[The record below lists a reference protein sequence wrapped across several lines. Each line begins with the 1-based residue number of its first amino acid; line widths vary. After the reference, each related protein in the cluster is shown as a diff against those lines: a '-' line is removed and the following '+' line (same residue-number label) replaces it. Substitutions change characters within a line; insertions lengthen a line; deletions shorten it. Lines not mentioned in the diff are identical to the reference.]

1 MIKAALNAGGVGPG
15 FFGPGGRCVKKTPDP
30 FFERGVALVTALVVV
45 ALVTTLAASISFGQ
59 QLWLRQAQNQRDR
72 AQALA
77 VEQGAIEWAA
87 IIVKRDGGNADH
99 LGEDW
104 AQPLPPLPAEGGVV
118 QGTIRDAQGR
128 FNLNSLWRGNGQST
142 DDITVFERLLSAL
155 GLDTGLT
162 QALIDW
168 RDPDSLARP
177 GGADDIEYLAGKPSY
192 RAANRPLESVEELRL
207 IRGFDAE
214 AVAKLRPYVT
224 ALREPTAIN
233 VNTAPAMVL
242 SALLNL
248 PLSEAERLVQARD
261 AKKGGLSNN
270 QDLEK
275 LLPQG
280 AALPGQGLF
289 GFQTDY
295 FDVRVASQFGR
306 VTRRTEALL
315 HRASNKVEIRW
326 KGQRLI

>member
-1 MIKAALNAGGVGPG
+1 MIRNALDVRAVCPKS
-15 FFGPGGRCVKKTPDP
+15 FGPGGRGEKKTPDP
-30 FFERGVALVTALVVV
+30 FLERGVALVTALVVV

-87 IIVKRDGGNADH
+87 IILKRDGGNTDH

-128 FNLNSLWRGNGQST
+128 FNLNSLRRNDLPSAN
-142 DDITVFERLLSAL
+142 DITVFRRLLSAL
-155 GLDTGLT
+155 GLDPGLT
-162 QALIDW
+162 DALIAW
-168 RDPDSLARP
+168 IDPPRP
-177 GGADDIEYLAGKPSY
+177 GGADDIEYLAGKPPY

-207 IRGFDAE
+207 VRGFDAE

-261 AKKGGLSNN
+261 AKKGGLGKD
-270 QDLEK
+270 QDLAD

-280 AALPGQGLF
+280 MALPGQGLF
-289 GFQTDY
+289 GFQTEY
-295 FDVRVASQFGR
+295 FEVRIASQFGR

-315 HRASNKVEIRW
+315 RRASNKKVEVLW

>member
-1 MIKAALNAGGVGPG
+1 MIKAASDAGGVCPG
-15 FFGPGGRCVKKTPDP
+15 FFGPGGRCGKKTPDP
-30 FFERGVALVTALVVV
+30 FLERGVALVTALVVV

-77 VEQGAIEWAA
+77 VEQGAVAWAA
-87 IIVKRDGGNADH
+87 IILKRDGGTDH

-128 FNLNSLWRGNGQST
+128 FNLNSLWRGNGPSPA
-142 DDITVFERLLSAL
+142 DIAVFERLLSAF

-214 AVAKLRPYVT
+214 AVAKLRPYVA
-224 ALREPTAIN
+224 ALPQETDIN

-261 AKKGGLSNN
+261 AKKGGLGSA
-270 QDLEK
+270 QDLAK
-275 LLPQG
+275 LLPQEV
-280 AALPGQGLF
+280 ALPEKGF
-289 GFQTDY
+289 GFKTEY
-295 FDVRVASQFGR
+295 FEVRVASQFGR
-306 VTRRTEALL
+306 VTRRTEVLL
-315 HRASNKVEIRW
+315 HRASNKVEILW

>member
-1 MIKAALNAGGVGPG
+1 MIKAASNAGGVRPG
-15 FFGPGGRCVKKTPDP
+15 FFGPGGRCGKKTPDP
-30 FFERGVALVTALVVV
+30 FLERGVALVTALVVV

-77 VEQGAIEWAA
+77 VEQGAVEWAA
-87 IIVKRDGGNADH
+87 IILKRDGGTTDH

-128 FNLNSLWRGNGQST
+128 FNLNSLWRGNAPSQA
-142 DDITVFERLLSAL
+142 DIAVFHRLLRAL
-155 GLDTGLT
+155 GLDPAPTE
-162 QALIDW
+162 ALIAW
-168 RDPDSLARP
+168 IDPPRP
-177 GGADDIEYLAGKPSY
+177 GGVDDIEYLAGKPSY

-214 AVAKLRPYVT
+214 AVAKLRPYVA
-224 ALREPTAIN
+224 ALPQPTDIN

-261 AKKGGLSNN
+261 AKKGGLSNA
-270 QDLEK
+270 QDLAS

-280 AALPGQGLF
+280 AALPDKGV
-289 GFQTDY
+289 GFKTAY
-295 FDVRVASQFGR
+295 FEVRVASQFGR
-306 VTRRTEALL
+306 VTRRTDALL
-315 HRASNKVEIRW
+315 YRSGSKIEVLW